1 MNCLMIQEQ
10 KEIFLNAF
18 DDMTA
23 EIASNKNLKLL

>member
-1 MNCLMIQEQ
+1 MIQEQ

-23 EIASNKNLKLL
+23 EIASNRNLKLL

>member
-1 MNCLMIQEQ
+1 MIQEQ